1 MEPGTRLPM
10 IVYMRGVW
18 GLLPKVG
25 ALGFVF
31 VCTVGAVDRI
41 RCHDSFNPIVIDA
54 QLDSRVNAYVP
65 LVKATKEHLKISH
78 NDPRTVRWLAKLW
91 SDAARSGKI
100 QQIYPGYCGESLIDG
115 PKSDIFSSCSSVA
128 NRLSEIAEKEEAA
141 HNPLAYEDALTSIE
155 LINIVRFG
163 NYETLFTASA
173 YLRRPSK
180 ILKRNLSKLT
190 PDLIARLR
198 SSQDP
203 TLRSERTE
211 QLSQV
216 SRRLLVQYTARYGSS
231 MAKQDDIN
239 YAFFL
244 GQSGKH
250 VAANHFYGFDKE
262 VGLTASKT
270 Q

>member
-1 MEPGTRLPM
+1 M

-25 ALGFVF
+25 ALGIVF
-31 VCTVGAVDRI
+31 VGTVGAVDRI
-41 RCHDSFNPIVIDA
+41 RCHDSFNPIVIDSK
-54 QLDSRVNAYVP
+54 LDDRVSAYVP

-78 NDPRTVRWLAKLW
+78 NDPRTVRWLANLW
-91 SDAARSGKI
+91 VDAARTGKI

-115 PKSDIFSSCSSVA
+115 PKSDIFSSCTNVA
-128 NRLSEIAEKEEAA
+128 NRLSEIAEQEEKA
-141 HNPLAYEDALTSIE
+141 HDPQAYRDALASIE

-163 NYETLFTASA
+163 NYETLFTSSS

-190 PDLIARLR
+190 PDLIARLQ
-198 SSQDP
+198 STQNP
-203 TLRSERTE
+203 ELRSDRTE
-211 QLSQV
+211 QLSLV
-216 SRRLLVQYTARYGSS
+216 SRRLLVQYTARYGTA
-231 MAKQDDIN
+231 MAQQDDIN

-244 GQSGKH
+244 GKSGKH